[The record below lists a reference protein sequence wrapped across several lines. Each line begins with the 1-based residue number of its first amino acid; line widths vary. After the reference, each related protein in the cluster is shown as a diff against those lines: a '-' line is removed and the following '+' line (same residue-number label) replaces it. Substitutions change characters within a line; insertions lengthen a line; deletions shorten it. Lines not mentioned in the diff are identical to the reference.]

1 MIRLLLFFLLL
12 VFLGA
17 LLRLLWLRYRP
28 APRELLIAAGAG
40 TLLAFVLMLVATGRM
55 HWIAAVL
62 AGAVPLVFKLL
73 GTLGLMRLLG
83 GLGGSVGSGPQP
95 LPGGGGTGRQQA
107 SEVKTRFLAMRLDH
121 ESGELRGEI
130 TDGPH
135 AGTTLADLTLAEQIA
150 LFEHYRREDADSARL
165 LETWLDRAHGSN
177 WRSAGGGAN
186 GDRTPNGELN
196 RQEALDILALDG
208 TPDRSAIVTA
218 HRRMMQK
225 FHPDHG
231 GSDYLAARI
240 NAAKDRLLR
249 DLPTG

>member
-40 TLLAFVLMLVATGRM
+40 TLLAFVLLLVATGRM

-83 GLGGSVGSGPQP
+83 GLGGSRPQP
-95 LPGGGGTGRQQA
+95 FPGGAGGDTGRRQA
-107 SEVKTRFLAMRLDH
+107 SEVKTRFLTMRLDH

-150 LFEHYRREDADSARL
+150 LFEQYRREDADSARL

-177 WRSAGGGAN
+177 WRGAGGGAN

-196 RQEALDILALDG
+196 RQEALNILALDG
-208 TPDRSAIVTA
+208 TPDR
-218 HRRMMQK
+218 R
-225 FHPDHG
+225 
-231 GSDYLAARI
+231 
-240 NAAKDRLLR
+240 
-249 DLPTG
+249 